1 LTCIGFSHGGSPT
14 QLPILPLGAGPKSDP
29 VQLLSALTL
38 IRSKV
43 FRHRVLTC
51 FLYPALL
58 KTTIF
63 THKPKK
69 LLNPAAAASRNYRF
83 FPAKW

>member
-1 LTCIGFSHGGSPT
+1 MNS
-14 QLPILPLGAGPKSDP
+14 PKSDP

-43 FRHRVLTC
+43 FRHRVLIC

-69 LLNPAAAASRNYRF
+69 LLNPAATASTNYRF